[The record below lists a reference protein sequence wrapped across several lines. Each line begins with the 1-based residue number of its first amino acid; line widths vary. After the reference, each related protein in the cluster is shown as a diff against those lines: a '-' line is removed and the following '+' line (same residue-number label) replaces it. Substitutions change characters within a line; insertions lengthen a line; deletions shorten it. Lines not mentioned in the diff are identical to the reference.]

1 MRYTSSSAY
10 FETEID
16 AIRKL
21 NEMGLQVADHV
32 GAILS
37 YWDSN
42 EVCRFANNAFRDW
55 FGKSRDEMIGK
66 TMKELLGPDYERN
79 EYLVSG
85 VLSGKTQVF
94 ERKILLPS
102 GGVRYF
108 LATYSPDFH
117 EDKVTGFYIH
127 GADITHIKKL
137 EKEIM
142 ASELKFRGLL
152 ETAPDAMIIV
162 NDQGIIQLANQQ
174 CTLIFGYMKSEIEGQ
189 PAEILMP
196 IGAKL
201 IQPGKYNEFFA
212 NPGVRQMSSG
222 LKLTGRKKSG
232 EEFPVEIT
240 LSPLETSEGLLISA
254 AIRDISWNVEKER
267 ELLLS
272 LDVIRDQNKRLMN
285 FAHIVTHN
293 LKTYSGNLESVLTLF
308 INAQTDD
315 ERNEMLGYL
324 KHISSG
330 FTGTVKNLTDIVAVQ
345 AKENMQRELINLK
358 NLIDH
363 CVESLAVDVKK
374 TGALMINNVPADA
387 NLFYNPAY
395 LDSIILNF
403 MTNAI
408 KYRHPGRNPVVTMD
422 AQMAGDKLVFKIQD
436 NGMGIDLDK
445 HGSKLFGMY
454 NTFHR
459 NADAKGIGLYIT
471 KYQVESMGGCIE
483 VESEVGFGTTF
494 RVFFPIV
501 KLPE

>member
-1 MRYTSSSAY
+1 
-10 FETEID
+10 
-16 AIRKL
+16 
-21 NEMGLQVADHV
+21 
-32 GAILS
+32 
-37 YWDSN
+37 
-42 EVCRFANNAFRDW
+42 
-55 FGKSRDEMIGK
+55 
-66 TMKELLGPDYERN
+66 
-79 EYLVSG
+79 
-85 VLSGKTQVF
+85 
-94 ERKILLPS
+94 
-102 GGVRYF
+102 
-108 LATYSPDFH
+108 
-117 EDKVTGFYIH
+117 
-127 GADITHIKKL
+127 
-137 EKEIM
+137 
-142 ASELKFRGLL
+142 
-152 ETAPDAMIIV
+152 
-162 NDQGIIQLANQQ
+162 
-174 CTLIFGYMKSEIEGQ
+174 
-189 PAEILMP
+189 
-196 IGAKL
+196 
-201 IQPGKYNEFFA
+201 
-212 NPGVRQMSSG
+212 
-222 LKLTGRKKSG
+222 
-232 EEFPVEIT
+232 
-240 LSPLETSEGLLISA
+240 
-254 AIRDISWNVEKER
+254 
-267 ELLLS
+267 
-272 LDVIRDQNKRLMN
+272 MN